1 MVLVLIAVFVTSLL
15 IAVGAS
21 ASFTRRLEI
30 ISDRLHF
37 SPGLLSLL
45 GALGANIPNYVASL
59 AAAISGQ
66 VGVGIGIIV
75 GSNIYNIAVIL
86 GISAFASPARQ
97 GMTLSHQEV
106 QDARLVGGMTL
117 AIMVTAEL
125 ATGFFSWKVFPS
137 LSHQAL
143 IDAGIA
149 LFVFNLLTLG
159 LFGALAA
166 HALRRPRPESH
177 LPTKSVAG
185 HADPV
190 RRTSSINSWETRRV
204 LGEMVVA
211 LCIALGGVMVMVQ
224 AGEAAALDFHLP
236 SAILSL
242 IILAVATSLPNTVVA
257 FTLARTGRAS
267 ASMEEVFSSN
277 GVNAALGIAL
287 PLLFWS
293 GIQDDRFLVTLDGPL
308 MVVLTFIAL
317 LLVLKRRVSRAVGC
331 LLVFVYVAWII
342 IHLLL

>member
-1 MVLVLIAVFVTSLL
+1 MVFVLIAGFVTSLL
-15 IAVGAS
+15 ISVGAA

-30 ISDRLHF
+30 ISDHLHF

-97 GMTLSHQEV
+97 GMTLSHQEA
-106 QDARLVGGMTL
+106 QDARVVGGITL
-117 AIMVTAEL
+117 ALIVMAGL
-125 ATGFFSWKVFPS
+125 ATGVFSWRVSPS
-137 LSHQAL
+137 LSLQAML
-143 IDAGIA
+143 EARIA
-149 LFVFNLLTLG
+149 LLVLNLLTLG

-166 HALRRPRPESH
+166 HALRRHGPEE
-177 LPTKSVAG
+177 LFPTQSVARDT
-185 HADPV
+185 DPV
-190 RRTSSINSWETRRV
+190 RSASPLRSWETRRV
-204 LGEMVVA
+204 LGEMIVA
-211 LCIALGGVMVMVQ
+211 LCIALLGVIVMVQ
-224 AGEAAALDFHLP
+224 AGEAAALDLHLP

-267 ASMEEVFSSN
+267 ASIEEVFSSN

-293 GIQDDRFLVTLDGPL
+293 SIQGDRFLVTLDGPL
-308 MVVLTFIAL
+308 MVALTGVVL
-317 LLVLKRRVSRAVGC
+317 LLMLKRRVSRAVGL
-331 LLVFVYVAWII
+331 LLVLVYVAWIL
-342 IHLLL
+342 IHVLL